1 MSQEIIELLKK
12 ALKKGKD
19 NLPNTWEID
28 RALAL
33 LKAEQPSEGEFCDF
47 MEEVKDEIKK
57 APKMFHQLQ
66 KRDELIKEL
75 RTNLD
80 KKDKLLFAYESV
92 RAPTQPLTSEYPDSE
107 FTKVQRKAA
116 QLAADAYEE
125 DEEWCPTKTIR
136 LLEAC
141 DRLDASKASC
151 KELKELLTEYGRHSP
166 GCSQEFGS
174 KYHCRCGWSEVEANK
189 QGD

>member
-19 NLPNTWEID
+19 NLPNTWEIHQ
-28 RALAL
+28 ALAKF
-33 LKAEQPSEGEFCDF
+33 KAEQPPEGDFCDF

-92 RAPTQPLTSEYPDSE
+92 RAPKKPLASD
-107 FTKVQRKAA
+107 FTKDLRDEVETL
-116 QLAADAYEE
+116 QLYASDDETRGAFKFADHSHV
-125 DEEWCPTKTIR
+125 CTH
-136 LLEAC
+136 LEC
-141 DRLDASKASC
+141 DDAS
-151 KELKELLTEYGRHSP
+151 R
-166 GCSQEFGS
+166 
-174 KYHCRCGWSEVEANK
+174 N
-189 QGD
+189 